1 MLHQPG
7 LSEEDERSRHKR
19 RERIVAASTVISAVS
34 FLLGVGIGLGSAM
47 TPGGN
52 VQLRQIS
59 MFFIGVWILS
69 MIPIGYYIVKGI
81 IYHYRLWERKKGLVK

>member
-1 MLHQPG
+1 
-7 LSEEDERSRHKR
+7 
-19 RERIVAASTVISAVS
+19 
-34 FLLGVGIGLGSAM
+34 M